1 LRLPRRTAAPRND
14 ETVTCRDT
22 VAFGGPAIETEPVRL
37 LAAFTL
43 KPGLDEIADG
53 YRKSGGELII

>member
-1 LRLPRRTAAPRND
+1 
-14 ETVTCRDT
+14 
-22 VAFGGPAIETEPVRL
+22 VRL